1 MSRFIGAS
9 PFLTTGER
17 VRNFLGWAFVISL
30 VGHLVLGPL
39 IPFKQTHTEEQQVEK
54 VSVMKKTK
62 VKVPTPPP
70 PTPTPKPT
78 EPPKSTPQ
86 PKPKQQQPQLK
97 VNVPKTHNATGA
109 NQSEPAY
116 TAPKSGSENGAPQ
129 GTGTAAPAGTGQVA
143 HQAAPTPTP
152 KPACAEPYREAT
164 MTNGVSPEYPESAK
178 EQGLG
183 PVTVIV
189 KITLSPAASVEGSSV
204 LQSSGNMA
212 IDQAALLAAR
222 QSSYAPKL
230 TDCKP
235 VEGTYSFRA
244 NFDPGQ

>member
-1 MSRFIGAS
+1 MARFAGAS

-17 VRNFLGWAFVISL
+17 VRNFLGWAFVISI
-30 VGHLVLGPL
+30 VVHLVFGPL

-54 VSVMKKTK
+54 VSLMKKTK

-86 PKPKQQQPQLK
+86 PKPQQKQQQLK
-97 VNVPKTHNATGA
+97 VNLVHQHATTGA
-109 NQSEPAY
+109 GPSEPAY
-116 TAPKSGSENGAPQ
+116 TAPKSGSQNGVPGPQ
-129 GTGTAAPAGTGQVA
+129 GTPGTGSAPAKV
-143 HQAAPTPTP
+143 AAPTPTP
-152 KPACAEPYREAT
+152 KPACADPYREAT
-164 MTNGVSPEYPESAK
+164 MTNGVAPEYPEAAK

-183 PVTVIV
+183 AVTVLV
-189 KITLSPAASVEGSSV
+189 KITLSPGASVESASV
-204 LQSSGNMA
+204 LQSSGNMS
-212 IDQAALLAAR
+212 IDQAAMVAAR

-230 TDCKP
+230 VDCKP

-244 NFDPGQ
+244 SFDPSQ

>member
-1 MSRFIGAS
+1 MAKLAGGS

-30 VGHLVLGPL
+30 AGHLVLGPL
-39 IPFKQTHTEEQQVEK
+39 IPFKQTHAEEQQVEK
-54 VSVMKKTK
+54 VSLMKKTK

-86 PKPKQQQPQLK
+86 PKQPQKQQQLK
-97 VNVPKTHNATGA
+97 VNLVKTHTTTGA
-109 NQSEPAY
+109 GPSEPAY
-116 TAPKSGSENGAPQ
+116 TAPKSGSENGAPNAQ
-129 GTGTAAPAGTGQVA
+129 GTPAGGGGHQV
-143 HQAAPTPTP
+143 AAPTPTP
-152 KPACAEPYREAT
+152 KPACADPFRDAT

-189 KITLSPAASVEGSSV
+189 KITLSPGASVESATV

-212 IDQAALLAAR
+212 IDQAAMLAAR

-230 TDCKP
+230 VNCAP
-235 VEGTYSFRA
+235 AEGTYSFRA
-244 NFDPGQ
+244 NFDPAQ

>member
-1 MSRFIGAS
+1 MAKLAGGS

-17 VRNFLGWAFVISL
+17 IRTFLGWAFVISIA
-30 VGHLVLGPL
+30 GHLVLGPL

-54 VSVMKKTK
+54 VSLMKKTK

-78 EPPKSTPQ
+78 QPPVST
-86 PKPKQQQPQLK
+86 PKPKPQQQQPRLK
-97 VNVPKTHNATGA
+97 VNLVHQHSTTGS
-109 NQSEPAY
+109 NQNEPAY

-129 GTGTAAPAGTGQVA
+129 GVSTASAGTGQQAKV
-143 HQAAPTPTP
+143 AAPPPTP
-152 KPACAEPYREAT
+152 KPACADPYREAT

-189 KITLSPAASVEGSSV
+189 KITLSPAASVESASV

-212 IDQAALLAAR
+212 VDQAAIIAAR

-230 TDCKP
+230 MNCQP
-235 VEGTYSFRA
+235 AEGTYSFRA
-244 NFDPGQ
+244 NFDPAQ